1 MSSLH
6 FGTLNAHVVGTLMKE
21 AVRRAI
27 VAIRAERFTFEARVK
42 GRSPGGSP
50 DMVTSADHAAQKVY
64 VTLLRQWF
72 PGYGIV
78 AEEDQLSVPC
88 TRPGPDVWFT
98 VDPLDGTKA
107 FIRRQSH
114 GVGTMVALVY
124 DGEVVASCIGDVMT
138 QEVYA
143 VRPGGTDV
151 HRISEFGIAE
161 TLHVDQEHAL
171 AAQFM
176 LLRDAPQHYSPA
188 VQAAV
193 GGPGGVVGGYEIMGG
208 SVGTAIARLWK
219 GEMGAAVIRPTR
231 LTPWDVCPLIAPC
244 RVLRFAFVHLLE
256 DGGVQRVELPP
267 HRGGTPLDRELWVL
281 HESRLDELAS
291 WWARA
296 APRAGAPR

>member
-114 GVGTMVALVY
+114 GIGTMIALVC
-124 DGEVVASCIGDVMT
+124 DGEVQGACVGDVMT

-143 VRPGGTDV
+143 TRPGAGGA
-151 HRISEFGIAE
+151 HRISEFGFAE
-161 TLHVDQEHAL
+161 KLRIDPSRPL
-171 AAQFM
+171 ASQWL
-176 LLRDAPQHYSPA
+176 LLRDRVQCYSA
-188 VQAAV
+188 LVQDLADGN
-193 GGPGGVVGGYEIMGG
+193 GGLFG
-208 SVGTAIARLWK
+208 SVETSSGSIGIAMARLWK
-219 GEMGAAVIRPTR
+219 GEVGAVVLGPIPLA
-231 LTPWDVCPLIAPC
+231 TPWDIYPIVALCDRMGFVFRAIQGDGTLVPWVPAVVKIGIPIPQEVLI
-244 RVLRFAFVHLLE
+244 VH
-256 DGGVQRVELPP
+256 Q
-267 HRGGTPLDRELWVL
+267 
-281 HESRLDELAS
+281 SRLPEVGAWLA
-291 WWARA
+291 AR
-296 APRAGAPR
+296 